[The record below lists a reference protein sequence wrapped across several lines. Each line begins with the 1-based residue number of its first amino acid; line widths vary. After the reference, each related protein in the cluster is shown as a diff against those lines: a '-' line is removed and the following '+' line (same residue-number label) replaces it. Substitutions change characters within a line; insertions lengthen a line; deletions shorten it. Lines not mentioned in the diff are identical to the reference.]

1 MITSAAA
8 AGAADR
14 DIQRQSR
21 HKSAA
26 VMQRYIRPRQR
37 LPRTTSRTPSG
48 CDEQRLT
55 GTGAKCLSAFWRSRF
70 WFLLS
75 SRSFWLSC

>member
-8 AGAADR
+8 AGAPDR

-26 VMQRYIRPRQR
+26 VMQRYIR
-37 LPRTTSRTPSG
+37 
-48 CDEQRLT
+48 
-55 GTGAKCLSAFWRSRF
+55 SASV
-70 WFLLS
+70 FLNNVAHTIGL
-75 SRSFWLSC
+75 